1 MNLPVD
7 QLIAAA
13 RAASHQAYA
22 PYSQFQVGAAVLT
35 ATGNI
40 YQGCNLENSSYGLC
54 MCAERN
60 GIAAARAA
68 EGSQTQIKAV
78 AVVNAQNTACPPCG
92 ACRQVILELGA
103 EAIVIFQ
110 DQQGW
115 QQIPIEALLPYSF
128 QLTSNSLLEDKKN
141 KFLP

>member
-13 RAASHQAYA
+13 SAATQQAYA
-22 PYSQFQVGAAVLT
+22 PYSQFQVGAAILT
-35 ATGNI
+35 AKGNI
-40 YQGCNLENSSYGLC
+40 YRGCNVENSSYGLS

-60 GIAAARAA
+60 AVAAAVAA
-68 EGSQTQIKAV
+68 EGSQTQIQAV
-78 AVVNAQNTACPPCG
+78 AVANAQNTPCPPCG

-103 EAIVIFQ
+103 EAIVIFK

-115 QQIPIEALLPYSF
+115 QQIPIKALLSYSF
-128 QLTSNSLLEDKKN
+128 QLTSNAPLGERKQL
-141 KFLP
+141 